1 MAPIS
6 LKDPNIQGLTEEFV
20 KALTG
25 FKVAFTQITQ
35 RNINSNFKV
44 KMPFFLAEIVQKF
57 YTLCTVCSVEFSVS
71 EIDRIHSLH
80 TTKKGFIT
88 VEDYCSKYFDF
99 MPADLDVSGL
109 QAQRGEKFLFH
120 PPPPPTS
127 TGLRKPSPHFFQAKV
142 VTITSFY
149 CDGKAK

>member
-25 FKVAFTQITQ
+25 FKVAFTHITQ

-71 EIDRIHSLH
+71 ELNH
-80 TTKKGFIT
+80 
-88 VEDYCSKYFDF
+88 
-99 MPADLDVSGL
+99 
-109 QAQRGEKFLFH
+109 
-120 PPPPPTS
+120 
-127 TGLRKPSPHFFQAKV
+127 
-142 VTITSFY
+142 
-149 CDGKAK
+149 